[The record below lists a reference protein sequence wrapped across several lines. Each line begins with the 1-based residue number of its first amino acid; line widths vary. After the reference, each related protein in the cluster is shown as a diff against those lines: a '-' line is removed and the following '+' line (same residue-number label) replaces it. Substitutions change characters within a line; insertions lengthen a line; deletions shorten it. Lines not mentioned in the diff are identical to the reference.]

1 MQIENYLS
9 KNQKVVYKTFLNALS
24 KKSLSHAYLLVGN
37 QGTPLLEVAHYLA
50 KSILCD
56 DPSPFACN
64 SCITCLRIDTE
75 NYPDF
80 LVFNGEKST
89 IVKDHILQI
98 ESSFE
103 KKAFEKKG
111 IQIYILHL
119 VENMTEE
126 AVNSLLKFL
135 EEPDPNVYAFLTTNN
150 EGNVLPTIISRCQTL
165 KLISV
170 PREQIINE
178 SIALNIDL
186 EDAEY
191 LSFFIN
197 DANLLFEFTQDK
209 EKYKEFCGVKTLL
222 REFLTSLAT
231 DKKEAV
237 YYAQK
242 AVSPSLKSKQSARFF
257 IDMLSQIFEDL
268 VKLTFE
274 GDILLKSQED
284 VIMPLKDVVQNPNEI
299 LLEILKMRNML
310 NLNAN
315 IPLLIDHLVF
325 EITKER

>member
-1 MQIENYLS
+1 MQIENYLR
-9 KNQKVVYKTFLNALS
+9 KNQKVVYKTFLNAFN

-64 SCITCLRIDTE
+64 SCITCLRVDDE

-80 LVFNGEKST
+80 LVFNGEKGS
-89 IVKDHILQI
+89 IVKDHVLQI
-98 ESSFE
+98 ESNFE
-103 KKAFEKKG
+103 KKAFEKKD
-111 IQIYILHL
+111 IRIYILHL
-119 VENMTEE
+119 VENMTDE

-135 EEPDPNVYAFLTTNN
+135 EEPDANVYAFLTTNN
-150 EGNVLPTIISRCQTL
+150 ESNVLPTIVSRCQTL

-170 PREQIINE
+170 PREQVIEEAIRLGVE
-178 SIALNIDL
+178 LD
-186 EDAEY
+186 DAEY

-197 DANLLFEFTQDK
+197 DANLLQEFTQNKDK
-209 EKYKEFCGVKTLL
+209 YNEFINVKSSL
-222 REFLTSLAT
+222 REFLIALTT
-231 DKKEAV
+231 NKKEAI

-242 AVSPSLKSKQSARFF
+242 TLSPTLKSKQSARFF

-268 VKLTFE
+268 VKLSFNGE
-274 GDILLKSQED
+274 ILLKSQED
-284 VIMPLKDVVQNPNEI
+284 VILPLNEIITKPNEL
-299 LLEILKMRNML
+299 LLEILKMRNVL